1 MQRTRREPSEGRLV
15 PANMN
20 LEKLQPQPAARG
32 ANFRHDYGWRE
43 ASAGNAPANGWL
55 MNNTCRVDDHLPD
68 GADLAPKVS
77 IITAVL
83 NGEKVIEDAIKSVM
97 NQTYQNIEYIVVDGG
112 STDRTLEI
120 LGRYSSVVSCAVSEP
135 DTGLYDAMNKGIRL
149 ASGEII
155 GILNADDFFAKSSA
169 VTDAISELLDKQV
182 DAVFA
187 NLLIVDAG
195 NPVRVVRYYNC
206 GDFSPNKFAY
216 GWMPAHPTFFVR
228 RSCYEKYGLFKED
241 YEIAAD
247 YELMVRFLAKHQISY
262 SHLDEVTVKM
272 RTGGISSRSLRNY
285 WILNREIVRAC
296 RENGIPTN
304 IFRVLSK
311 YPRKLLELVNR
322 PRA

>member
-1 MQRTRREPSEGRLV
+1 MTDHFQQAKQTRSSESGQDGGYS
-15 PANMN
+15 
-20 LEKLQPQPAARG
+20 EDSGSQ
-32 ANFRHDYGWRE
+32 
-43 ASAGNAPANGWL
+43 APAYEWS
-55 MNNTCRVDDHLPD
+55 MENTCRVDDPLP
-68 GADLAPKVS
+68 GCAELGPKVS
-77 IITAVL
+77 VITAVL
-83 NGEKVIEDAIKSVM
+83 NGENVIEDAIKSVA

-120 LGRYSSVVSCAVSEP
+120 LNRYRSVISRIVSEP

-149 ASGEII
+149 ASGDVI

-169 VTDAISELLDKQV
+169 ITDSIAELLDKQV

-187 NLLIVDAG
+187 NLLIVDASD
-195 NPVRVVRYYNC
+195 PIRVFRYYNC
-206 GDFSPNKFAY
+206 GDFSPAKFAY

-241 YEIAAD
+241 YAIAAD
-247 YELMVRFLAKHQISY
+247 YELMVRFLAKHRVSY
-262 SHLDEVTVKM
+262 SHLDEVIVKM
-272 RTGGISSRSLRNY
+272 RTGGISSRSLKSH

>member
-1 MQRTRREPSEGRLV
+1 
-15 PANMN
+15 
-20 LEKLQPQPAARG
+20 
-32 ANFRHDYGWRE
+32 
-43 ASAGNAPANGWL
+43 
-55 MNNTCRVDDHLPD
+55 MNNPCRVDDHLPAR
-68 GADLAPKVS
+68 ADLDPKVS

-83 NGEKVIEDAIKSVM
+83 NGEKVLEDAIKSVM
-97 NQTYQNIEYIVVDGG
+97 NQTYKNIEYIVVDGG
-112 STDRTLEI
+112 STDGTLEI
-120 LGRYSSVVSCAVSEP
+120 LDRYRSVVSCAVSEP

-149 ASGEII
+149 ASGEIV
-155 GILNADDFFAKSSA
+155 GILNADDFFANSSA
-169 VTDAISELLDKQV
+169 VTDAISEMLDKRV

-187 NLLIVDAG
+187 NLLIVDAC
-195 NPVRVVRYYNC
+195 NPVKVLRYYNC
-206 GDFSPNKFAY
+206 GDFSPEKFAY

-228 RSCYEKYGLFKED
+228 RSCYKKYGLFKED

-262 SHLDEVTVKM
+262 SHLDEVIVKM
-272 RTGGISSRSLRNY
+272 RTGGISSRSLKSY

-304 IFRVLSK
+304 IVRVLSK